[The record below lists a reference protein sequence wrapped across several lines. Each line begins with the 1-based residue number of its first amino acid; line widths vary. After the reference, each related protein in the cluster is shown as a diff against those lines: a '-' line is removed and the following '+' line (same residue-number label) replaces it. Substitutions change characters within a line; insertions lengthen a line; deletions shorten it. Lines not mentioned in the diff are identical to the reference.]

1 MREIDLHV
9 HSNHSDG
16 TFSPTYIVEE
26 AAKMGL
32 RAIALTDHDNAGGC
46 EEALEAGKKF
56 GVEVV
61 PGIEIST
68 KYGVAVHI
76 LGYFVDFNSDFF
88 LMISDW
94 IVDDRNERNRKMCSL
109 MQADGIDISYEKML
123 ERFGDVIGRPHFA
136 RILMEQGYAES
147 INDAFDKYVEKGRK
161 YYVPRTI
168 LPIERAMKTIV
179 RSGGLPVL
187 AHPFQYRKTDKE
199 LRELIEYIIPLGL
212 KGMECRYSGY
222 NAEQI
227 AYLESLADEYG
238 LVKTGGSD
246 YHGDNKPNQLGRGF
260 GELEVPYEWLEKLKA
275 LKNNNS

>member
-1 MREIDLHV
+1 MREIDLHI

-16 TFSPTYIVEE
+16 TFSPTYIVES

-46 EEALEAGKKF
+46 EEALKAGEKL
-56 GVEVV
+56 GIEVV

-76 LGYFVDFNSDFF
+76 LGYYIDFNSDFF

-94 IVDDRNERNRKMCSL
+94 IVDDRNERNKKMCAL

-168 LPIERAMKTIV
+168 LPIERAMRTIV
-179 RSGGLPVL
+179 RSGGIAVL
-187 AHPFQYRKTDKE
+187 AHPFQYRKTDAE
-199 LRELIEYIIPLGL
+199 LRELIEYIIPHGL
-212 KGMECRYSGY
+212 KGIECRYSGY

-227 AYLESLADEYG
+227 AYLENLADEYG

-246 YHGDNKPNQLGRGF
+246 YHGDNKPNQLGSGF

-275 LKNNNS
+275 LKE